1 MDITDDNNEARF
13 DKRYLPHNWL
23 KANLKAGKVQIGAFV
38 TAPCPEVVEVLG
50 ATGYDFVILDTE
62 HTASGI
68 ETVVDMMRAAEIYGM
83 SPVVRVPDDTPKN
96 IARYLDVGAYGV
108 QVPMVHTADQAR
120 SIVRA
125 MKYPPEGVRGMSGG
139 RGPRWGRIEDYRQF
153 SNEETLISVMCE
165 SVEGLKNIEEIV
177 RVPGIDAVFIGA
189 FDLSQSLG
197 LPGQTTHPVVEDAI
211 KTILNACKR
220 AEVIPGIVAPSL
232 EMTRKRI
239 EQGFLYVT
247 TLDDMAFFA
256 DAAAKRLSEIRT

>member
-1 MDITDDNNEARF
+1 MDITSEKKF
-13 DKRYLPHNWL
+13 DRRSSPQNRL

-83 SPVVRVPDDTPKN
+83 SPVVRVPNDTPKN

-120 SIVRA
+120 AIVRA
-125 MKYPPEGVRGMSGG
+125 MKYPPEGERGMSGG
-139 RGPRWGRIEDYRQF
+139 RGPRWGLIENYRQT
-153 SNEETLISVMCE
+153 SNEEALVAVMCE
-165 SVEGLKNIEEIV
+165 SVEGLKNIDEIV
-177 RVPGIDAVFIGA
+177 RVPGIDTVFIGA

-197 LPGQTTHPVVEDAI
+197 MPGQTTHPIVEDAI
-211 KTILNACKR
+211 QTILNACKR

-232 EMTRKRI
+232 ELTRKRI

-247 TLDDMAFFA
+247 TFDDMAFFA
-256 DAAAKRLSEIRT
+256 DAAAKRLDEIRS